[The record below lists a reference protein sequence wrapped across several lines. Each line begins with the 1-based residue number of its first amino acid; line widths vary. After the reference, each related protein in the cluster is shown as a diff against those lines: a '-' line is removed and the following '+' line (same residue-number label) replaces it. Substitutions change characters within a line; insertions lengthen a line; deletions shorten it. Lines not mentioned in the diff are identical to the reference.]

1 MADSEKGLFTSEA
14 MSILPNVKFA
24 DLSPTKDVFVS
35 ALRFALSIN
44 SPCSPFGDELQRS
57 AQEQVDYMLRADADA
72 SLVITDDEVK
82 SVLKTG
88 LFRTCASFERELSSL
103 LLDSDLASQAN
114 EDKILRTLSDLEW
127 ICTLLPKMNLMKDF
141 VSNWIEISG
150 NVLKVIEDEKLNS
163 LMWGLKVKLIEM
175 TNKALEAVGY
185 GTVILPSP
193 YRLSLLK
200 IWLPYIRKMK
210 PLLDSKCIEETNFH
224 YRMDDELCM
233 NIEGAIVSMVLAL
246 PSNDQAGILADWMKA
261 EEIQYPDLT
270 DAFELWC
277 YRTKSAKRRLV
288 EGIGGA
294 SSDDGDD
301 AAISF

>member
-1 MADSEKGLFTSEA
+1 MSEA
-14 MSILPNVKFA
+14 MSEAMSTLPSVEFA

-44 SPCSPFGDELQRS
+44 SPCVPFGDELQRS
-57 AQEQVDYMLRADADA
+57 AQEQVDYMIRADADT

-82 SVLKTG
+82 SVLRMG
-88 LFRTCASFERELSSL
+88 LSRTCASFQTDLSSL
-103 LLDSDLASQAN
+103 LLESDLTSQVN
-114 EDKILRTLSDLEW
+114 EDKLLRTLSDLEW
-127 ICTLLPKMNLMKDF
+127 ICSLLPKMNLMKDF

-185 GTVILPSP
+185 GTVILPAP
-193 YRLSLLK
+193 YRLSLLQF
-200 IWLPYIRKMK
+200 WLPYIRKMK
-210 PLLDSKCIEETNFH
+210 PLLDSKCVAETDFR
-224 YRMDDELCM
+224 YKMDDELCL
-233 NIEGAIVSMVLAL
+233 NIEGAIVSMVLTL
-246 PSNDQAGILADWMKA
+246 PSNDQAGILVDWMKA
-261 EEIQYPDLT
+261 EEMQYPDLT

-288 EGIGGA
+288 EGIDGA
-294 SSDDGDD
+294 CSDNDD